1 MVETVTWF
9 YKDSR
14 WYESLL
20 TSSIDKLR
28 RIRGYPEEL
37 ELDLRTPEGRFQW
50 LLASILFAKRIS
62 ANIAKKTFKIFQA
75 EDLVTA
81 EAILTAG
88 WDKLVSVLD
97 AGGYARYD
105 FSTAT
110 NILEISK
117 QLIEKFGDLEGLYA
131 QAESPKHL
139 EELLGDFRGIGPV
152 GINIFLRELRGIWDK
167 ADPAPSRLA
176 VQVAQKLGITQTKE
190 IESQL
195 VRINLE
201 YCRKKACLQC
211 PMKQICSAPILS

>member
-1 MVETVTWF
+1 MVETLIWL
-9 YKDSR
+9 YKDPR
-14 WYESLL
+14 WCKSLL

-28 RIRGYPEEL
+28 KIKGYPEEL
-37 ELDLRTPEGRFQW
+37 GLDLKTPEGRFQW
-50 LLASILFAKRIS
+50 FLASLLFAKRIS
-62 ANIAKKTFKIFQA
+62 ANIAKKTFKVFQA
-75 EDLVTA
+75 ENLVTP

-88 WDKLVSVLD
+88 WDKLVSILD
-97 AGGYARYD
+97 IGGYVRYD

-110 NILEISK
+110 NLLEISR
-117 QLIEKFGDLEGLYA
+117 QLIEKFCSLEGLYA

-167 ADPAPSRLA
+167 ADPAPSHLA
-176 VQVAQKLGITQTKE
+176 VQVAQKLGITQIKE

-211 PMKQICSAPILS
+211 PMKPICSTPILN